1 MIYLI
6 TGKAGAGKTH
16 YANELSKE
24 LNLDG
29 QDVIWLDGDEFRK
42 QTGNKD
48 YSLAGRR
55 KNLME
60 VAILA
65 MEYEREGKT
74 VILSFIAPT
83 IAWRQEMRSY
93 WKESQLIYIPGGTLW
108 KGTSYQTPIEEEI
121 NIQRKE

>member
-6 TGKAGAGKTH
+6 TGKANAGKTH
-16 YANELSKE
+16 YAKE
-24 LNLDG
+24 LEIELRLDG
-29 QDVIWLDGDEFRK
+29 QDVVWLDGDKFRE

-48 YSLAGRR
+48 YTIGGRR
-55 KNLME
+55 KNLMGAA
-60 VAILA
+60 VLA

-93 WKESQLIYIPGGTLW
+93 WQESILIYIPGGTLW
-108 KGTSYQTPIEEEI
+108 KGTFYQEPIIEEMS
-121 NIQRKE
+121 IQRKE